1 MLSPH
6 ALELAQTLVR
16 MNTVSQNSN
25 LELIHFV
32 RDTLAKLG
40 VTSRLTFN
48 ADKTKA
54 NLFATLGEGKPSGI
68 ILSGHTDTVPWTGQD
83 WSMDPLSALVQDGK
97 LYGRGSPPEHPSQ
110 TLKTRDGLLKA
121 SRMSCI
127 TLASRWWRGSGEAA
141 RRLFAA
147 NSPAIGKKSNAAD
160 CPSRAITGRRE

>member
-40 VTSRLTFN
+40 VKSRLTFN

-54 NLFATLGEGKPSGI
+54 NLFATLGEASPAASFFRA
-68 ILSGHTDTVPWTGQD
+68 TPTPC
-83 WSMDPLSALVQDGK
+83 P
-97 LYGRGSPPEHPSQ
+97 GRGR
-110 TLKTRDGLLKA
+110 TGAWTR
-121 SRMSCI
+121 
-127 TLASRWWRGSGEAA
+127 
-141 RRLFAA
+141 
-147 NSPAIGKKSNAAD
+147 
-160 CPSRAITGRRE
+160 

>member
-1 MLSPH
+1 MLSAP
-6 ALELAQTLVR
+6 ALELAQSLVR

-68 ILSGHTDTVPWTGQD
+68 ILGPYRHR
-83 WSMDPLSALVQDGK
+83 ALDGAR
-97 LYGRGSPPEHPSQ
+97 L
-110 TLKTRDGLLKA
+110 
-121 SRMSCI
+121 
-127 TLASRWWRGSGEAA
+127 EAWA
-141 RRLFAA
+141 R
-147 NSPAIGKKSNAAD
+147 
-160 CPSRAITGRRE
+160 

>member
-32 RDTLAKLG
+32 RDTLAQLG
-40 VTSRLTFN
+40 VKSRLTFN

-83 WSMDPLSALVQDGK
+83 WSMDPLSALVQDG
-97 LYGRGSPPEHPSQ
+97 
-110 TLKTRDGLLKA
+110 
-121 SRMSCI
+121 
-127 TLASRWWRGSGEAA
+127 
-141 RRLFAA
+141 
-147 NSPAIGKKSNAAD
+147 
-160 CPSRAITGRRE
+160 